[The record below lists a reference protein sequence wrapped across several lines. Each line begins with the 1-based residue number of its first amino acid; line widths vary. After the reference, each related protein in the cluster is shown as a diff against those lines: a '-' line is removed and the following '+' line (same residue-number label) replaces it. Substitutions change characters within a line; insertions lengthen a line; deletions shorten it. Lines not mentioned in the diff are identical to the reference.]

1 MQEDKDSPRHGPATA
16 EEETIRPPEAFAALL
31 DRVLAG
37 LPETGTEPE
46 LPPGPPPPIP
56 AVLTADDLPLH
67 DRRHPSMLERLF
79 GRRRTGHAGP
89 PQTRFPSPH
98 PSEEGDDDRHPRDEQ
113 SAALLRQ
120 VQTIWRNQ
128 ESRPAAAEETAPP
141 PKSAAA
147 ADAPPAA
154 VQDSDAVLRRIAAAT
169 PDGIG
174 TPDLPQRQDA
184 LDALLAPPTD
194 DFVAQDLLRT
204 CWPQRGPVTS
214 RAALAVARTLTQ
226 AFGRSGR
233 LPLASAQAW
242 RLLDPIVFR
251 EALSRQLA
259 TISDFV
265 LIGQKPTDPA
275 LTLDHGEIDLIEYLF
290 ETLEPGETADLLASV
305 MSFKGLSGR
314 RFGLVRRIPTRAR
327 HRIEALDPA
336 GRSAALPGLFQS
348 RALLLRLSDH
358 GSFPPLAEAALRAL
372 AEIEAL
378 IEQVAEDAQQ

>member
-1 MQEDKDSPRHGPATA
+1 MQEDKDSPQNGPAPA

-37 LPETGTEPE
+37 LPAAEAEPE

-79 GRRRTGHAGP
+79 GRRRTGHGGP
-89 PQTRFPSPH
+89 SQTGPLHVH
-98 PSEEGDDDRHPRDEQ
+98 PEEGDGGDHLPRDEQ

-128 ESRPAAAEETAPP
+128 ESRPAEPEVTAP
-141 PKSAAA
+141 S
-147 ADAPPAA
+147 ADAATPPDAVPAA
-154 VQDSDAVLRRIAAAT
+154 VQDADGLLRRIAAAT
-169 PDGIG
+169 PNGVG
-174 TPDLPQRQDA
+174 TADLPQRQDA
-184 LDALLAPPTD
+184 LDALLAFPSD
-194 DFVAQDLLRT
+194 DFVAQDLLRA
-204 CWPQRGPVTS
+204 CWPQRGPVAS
-214 RAALAVARTLTQ
+214 RAALAVALTLTQ
-226 AFGRSGR
+226 GFGRSGR

-242 RLLDPIVFR
+242 RLLDPNVFR

-265 LIGQKPTDPA
+265 LIGQKPTAPA
-275 LTLDHGEIDLIEYLF
+275 LSLEHGEIDLIEYLF
-290 ETLEPGETADLLASV
+290 ETLEPGENPDLLASV
-305 MSFKGLSGR
+305 MAFKGLSGR

-336 GRSAALPGLFQS
+336 MRSAALPGLFQS

-372 AEIEAL
+372 TEIEAL
-378 IEQVAEDAQQ
+378 IERVAEDAQQ